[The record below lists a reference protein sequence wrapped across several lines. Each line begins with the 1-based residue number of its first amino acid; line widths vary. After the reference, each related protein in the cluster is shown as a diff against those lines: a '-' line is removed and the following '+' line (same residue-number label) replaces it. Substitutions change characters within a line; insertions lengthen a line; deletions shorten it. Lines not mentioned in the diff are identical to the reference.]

1 MVADPDLGT
10 ILRSAWFD
18 SRDRV
23 LPVAGMRIGE
33 TLGSGAVG
41 RVVRIDCDDG
51 RVLAGKILHASHRG
65 DTAAAA
71 RFAQEARVA
80 AALRHPNV
88 VEIMGVE
95 RIDGEDVLLMQLV
108 QGPTLAQHLA
118 RNGPLSEDE
127 ILALAR
133 GIANGLAYA
142 HGAGIVHR
150 DLKPANVL
158 VDRDGIP
165 LVADF
170 GMARATSIA
179 GAGSDAL
186 TVLGTPDYMAPE
198 SIDPLAVDARAD
210 LYALGCIIFEMA
222 TGRPPF
228 GGATPFAV
236 LRAHREDDAPPLP
249 DHFGVG
255 LRELTAALL
264 AKSPARRPQAAATV
278 VHAIDR
284 IVAGETV
291 ALAVRDEHARARC
304 SLCGRPVMKEVGAC
318 LSCGRALLR
327 AEAGDWCV
335 LVIGPGD
342 VGDKLD
348 SELRERL
355 RQWLLGEPALGL
367 RPSKRLERKIP
378 RLPFTLA
385 TGLAETLASSITR
398 ALGEIG
404 LQAIASRGHPLRV
417 AAMRSKA
424 GKLSGR
430 IGLVALGSSAG
441 VMSSGT
447 GLVIAAVATIAMAIG
462 TTVVTSGAVTEP
474 SQDAGALAA
483 ALREPIARLVAALPA
498 ITSERHRDGVRA
510 VVERAIALSRG
521 ANDAHTQK
529 ELAHAIDVATV
540 AAARLDGLDR
550 ALAGG
555 GLGGETRADRDAL
568 QERDRWAA
576 RLARLT
582 AELESMHTRPA
593 SADDDALAE
602 LRLHIEAL
610 EEVQST

>member
-1 MVADPDLGT
+1 
-10 ILRSAWFD
+10 
-18 SRDRV
+18 
-23 LPVAGMRIGE
+23 MRIGE

-41 RVVRIDCDDG
+41 RVVRIECDDG

-80 AALRHPNV
+80 AALRHRNV
-88 VEIMGVE
+88 VEIFGVE

-108 QGPTLAQHLA
+108 DGPTLAQHLA
-118 RNGPLSEDE
+118 RNSPLPEDE

-133 GIANGLAYA
+133 GIASGLAHA

-158 VDRDGIP
+158 VDRDATP

-170 GMARATSIA
+170 GMARASSIA

-210 LYALGCIIFEMA
+210 LYALGCILYEMA

-236 LRAHREDDAPPLP
+236 LRAHREDEAAPLP
-249 DHFGVG
+249 DHFGIG
-255 LRELTAALL
+255 LRELVAALL

-278 VHAIDR
+278 VDAIDR
-284 IVAGETV
+284 IAAGQTV
-291 ALAVRDEHARARC
+291 ALAVRDDQQRARC
-304 SLCGRPVMKEVGAC
+304 SLCGRPVLPEVGAC

-327 AEAGDWCV
+327 ADSGSYT
-335 LVIGPGD
+335 VIVVGPGD

-367 RPSKRLERKIP
+367 RPSKRLERRIP

-385 TGLAETLASSITR
+385 TKLSQPLATAIVDALAR
-398 ALGEIG
+398 MG
-404 LQAIASRGHPLRV
+404 LQAIAWDGHPLRV
-417 AAMRSKA
+417 PQMRSKV

-430 IGLVALGSSAG
+430 IALVALGSSAG
-441 VMSSGT
+441 LMSSMS
-447 GLVIAAVATIAMAIG
+447 GLAIAALATVGTVIG
-462 TTVVTSGAVTEP
+462 TTFVTSGAVTEP
-474 SQDAGALAA
+474 SGDGGGLAP
-483 ALREPIARLVAALPA
+483 ALREPIDRLVKALPA

-510 VVERAIALSRG
+510 VVERALVLSRS
-521 ANDAHTQK
+521 AIDARTQA
-529 ELAHAIDVATV
+529 ELAHAVDVATV
-540 AAARLDGLDR
+540 AAARLDRLDR

-555 GLGGETRADRDAL
+555 GLGGETTADRDAL

-576 RLARLT
+576 RLARL
-582 AELESMHTRPA
+582 
-593 SADDDALAE
+593 
-602 LRLHIEAL
+602 
-610 EEVQST
+610 